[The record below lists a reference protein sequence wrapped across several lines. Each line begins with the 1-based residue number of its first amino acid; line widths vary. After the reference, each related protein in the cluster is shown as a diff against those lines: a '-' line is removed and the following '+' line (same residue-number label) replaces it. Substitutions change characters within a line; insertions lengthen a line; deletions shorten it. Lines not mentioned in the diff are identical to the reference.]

1 MKYIYLSGDV
11 MNWDCPGC
19 ISAYQTRQLIADARA
34 ESPDEP
40 ITVVLNSFG
49 GDVTEGIAVYNLLRA
64 SRPVDIVISG
74 IAASIASVIA
84 MAGDHV
90 AMYSNSTL
98 YVHHAWTFA
107 EGNASQMKQ
116 RTEELEAADRVLIDA
131 YMAKSGRTEQ
141 EIIDLLDGPNGEG
154 SSIGADRALE
164 LGLIDEILDPAQAV
178 AARLKSCA
186 LAQQRTSAVE
196 DLSSPDQ
203 TAAAMLKRTASSDR
217 RTADSSYLT
226 YSSYP
231 KNQTKETAMS
241 ADPTLTTPSA
251 ECGGTPQKNEE
262 EVVEIEKEVKE
273 TSGDDDKE
281 KRITELEKKVE
292 ELTAKLAEKQAKLDA
307 QAKFRAVTASAA
319 QTASAATLEWPD
331 LVKKLGFKAA
341 AEQYP
346 EVRKSYMKAQIAR
359 GSIR

>member
-131 YMAKSGRTEQ
+131 YTAKSGRTEQ
-141 EIIDLLDGPNGEG
+141 EIIAILDGPNGEG

-186 LAQQRTSAVE
+186 LAQQRTSAAE
-196 DLSSPDQ
+196 DLSSPAQ
-203 TAAAMLKRTASSDR
+203 AVASMLKRTAPSDR

-241 ADPTLTTPSA
+241 ADPTLTTLSA

-262 EVVEIEKEVKE
+262 VVEIEKEVTE

-281 KRITELEKKVE
+281 KLIAELIEKVDK
-292 ELTAKLAEKQAKLDA
+292 LTALVEEKQAKLDA
-307 QAKFRAVTASAA
+307 QAHFRSVVASAA
-319 QTASAATLEWPD
+319 QTAAAASKSWPE
-331 LVKKLGFKAA
+331 LVKEIGFKAA